1 MNYKVLNIVLLT
13 GFLLSCS
20 EDFTDL
26 APVSQRNVANFYQ
39 TGSDLEVAV
48 NAAYSALQ
56 QDGTYNEA
64 YWIMQEMRSDNTD
77 QGPGTTGLARE
88 RAVIEDFE
96 EISTSEI
103 ITNAYVDSY
112 LGIARCNTVLDRADP
127 IDMDATLKER
137 IKGEA
142 RFIRS
147 LLYYHLA
154 VSFGNIPLILT
165 ETQSVAEGSEHVQVS
180 AETIYNQIVQDLIQA
195 ENALPISYDGS
206 NLGRAT
212 KGAAATL
219 LAKVY
224 LTLGDNGSAETVL
237 RRIISD
243 YGYSLVPDYNDLWGV
258 PNEHNVESIF
268 EVEFQGGGFGEGNRF
283 TNDFSPV
290 PALQTSVGAYRNRP
304 TRSMLAA
311 YEPGDSRFFAS
322 MDTSYIDDQGMLL
335 TNTADDVR
343 FVVKYGIDNPFN
355 EGDAPNNFIVFRFA
369 DVLLMLAEAL
379 GEVQEA
385 YDLINQVRARA
396 GLSAIDGSTPGTFQE
411 KLLQERKVELA
422 FENHR
427 WADIIRFGVVDQIMT
442 AEGKQAKLLFLIPQ
456 RELDLNSNFSQN

>member
-1 MNYKVLNIVLLT
+1 M
-13 GFLLSCS
+13 
-20 EDFTDL
+20 
-26 APVSQRNVANFYQ
+26 
-39 TGSDLEVAV
+39 
-48 NAAYSALQ
+48 
-56 QDGTYNEA
+56 
-64 YWIMQEMRSDNTD
+64 
-77 QGPGTTGLARE
+77 
-88 RAVIEDFE
+88 
-96 EISTSEI
+96 
-103 ITNAYVDSY
+103 
-112 LGIARCNTVLDRADP
+112 
-127 IDMDATLKER
+127 
-137 IKGEA
+137 
-142 RFIRS
+142 
-147 LLYYHLA
+147 
-154 VSFGNIPLILT
+154 
-165 ETQSVAEGSEHVQVS
+165 
-180 AETIYNQIVQDLIQA
+180 IQA
-195 ENALPISYDGS
+195 ENALPVSYGGS
-206 NLGRAT
+206 DLGRAT

-283 TNDFSPV
+283 TNDFSPL

-311 YEPGDSRFFAS
+311 YEPGDERLFAS

-335 TNTADDVR
+335 TNTNDDVR

-355 EGDAPNNFIVFRFA
+355 EGDAPNNFVVFRYA
-369 DVLLMLAEAL
+369 DVLLMLAEAI
-379 GEVQEA
+379 GEGAEA

-396 GLSAIDGSTPGTFQE
+396 GLGAIDGNTPGTFAE

-427 WADIIRFGVVDQIMT
+427 WADILRFGVAEQIMI
-442 AEGKQAKLLFLIPQ
+442 AEGKQPNLLFAIPQ
-456 RELDLNSNFSQN
+456 RELDLNSNFTQNPGY